1 MLEVFEKST
10 GKLPE
15 ELSLPL
21 KGMLDSK
28 TGEKIVEIFHSWWP
42 HSTLFNLPNGN
53 SMVLSHEDECPL
65 HPRSIVVVDDVYCI
79 FLGMLENTCD
89 LRSH

>member
-65 HPRSIVVVDDVYCI
+65 HPSKKTRNI
-79 FLGMLENTCD
+79 
-89 LRSH
+89 